1 MRIHALVSFAVVL
14 LLFCGLGV
22 QAAPP
27 QSDDWSAGKPA
38 AFWTFER
45 IGDTND
51 IGEITKVEK
60 GRLTMTASGAD
71 IWGSVDGMSF
81 LYQSVTGDFQ
91 VTLQVISG
99 LDAPADSYSKAGVM
113 IRSSNDPSAAYL
125 YLFESPRRFGVGW
138 EGRRDDGAG
147 ADFAENPTNAQPPIY
162 LRLVRYKGTITPF
175 TSTDGI
181 VFQQSGSA
189 CSVADFPGLDRDDVL
204 VGLAQTAHNMDVTM
218 VCEAVYGPF
227 TAVSPLYVVSG
238 TVTDEAGK
246 PITTG
251 QVKLAGAKETVLVN
265 VGTDGTFSAVVP
277 PGDYELMAVG
287 RAVEPV
293 GGPVKVTVKDA
304 AVKADLKAKPIP
316 IIDLSTASTDVKVS
330 VKAWGGVDDSTLI
343 RPESLDP
350 AKPDFRE
357 TTDWMEVD
365 WPADLQA
372 GNPVPNYSWFW
383 YRIKFKMPASL
394 ADYKGRAFALWN
406 FQVDDS
412 DVTFFNG
419 HYVGHMLWQWNTSR
433 NYLIPS
439 QYINWDGDNVIAIL
453 GNQGGGGA
461 GSQNRAAMMNPLSPG
476 SGVVAGKVVTETG
489 TGAARMTV
497 ELVDSAG
504 NKTTATTSDIDGSF
518 AIEVAPGTYKLSVK
532 GYAASVPA
540 PVDVVVEPGKSVLTE
555 IKITGAG
562 FGPAELADV
571 DVSKLKS
578 EDINTEGGSTK
589 VSGKTV
595 TIEADGADIWGN
607 ADQFHYAYLPTTVSG
622 DFTAAVKV
630 IDVTQGGP
638 TDWSKAG
645 IMARA
650 TTDAGS
656 VHAFAAGT
664 FMHGVRLQWRPTTD
678 GASSD
683 AGGDNWFRY
692 GTWVM
697 LVRKGNTFAAYKSE
711 DGSNPVKIAEATIPN
726 MPSAVLLGLA
736 ATSHAGGDVRV
747 AKFSDFKLAPVAWEP
762 KYSEPTVAPPA
773 PAVVLGDLNG
783 DGKVGIPDATLALQI
798 AVGIIKPTAQQLA
811 GGDLNG
817 NGRVEIAEVTRVLR
831 AAVGLEKL
839 S

>member
-1 MRIHALVSFAVVL
+1 MRASIFALAL
-14 LLFCGLGV
+14 LLVFSLPV
-22 QAAPP
+22 IAAPP
-27 QSDDWSAGKPA
+27 QSDDWSAGKPQ

-45 IGDTND
+45 VGDTND

-71 IWGSVDGMSF
+71 IWGSADGMSF
-81 LYQSVTGDFQ
+81 LYQKVTGNFQ
-91 VTLQVISG
+91 ATLQVISG
-99 LDAPADSYSKAGVM
+99 LDAPADSFSKAGIM
-113 IRSSNDPSAAYL
+113 IRSSNDPSAAYV

-138 EGRRDDGAG
+138 EGRREDGAG
-147 ADFAENPTNAQPPIY
+147 ANFAENPTNAQPPIY
-162 LRLVRYKGTITPF
+162 LRLVRFNGTITPF
-175 TSTDGI
+175 TSTDGV
-181 VFQQSGSA
+181 VFQQSGS
-189 CSVADFPGLDRDDVL
+189 SVTVEDFPGLNRDDVL
-204 VGLAQTAHNMDVTM
+204 VGLAQTAHNMDINM

-227 TAVSPLYVVSG
+227 TAVSPLYLLSG

-251 QVKLAGAKETVLVN
+251 QVKIAGARETVLVN
-265 VGTDGTFSAVVP
+265 ISAEGTFSVPVP
-277 PGDYELMAVG
+277 PGEYELMAIG
-287 RAVEPV
+287 RGVEPV
-293 GGPVKVTVKDA
+293 GAAVKVVVKDA
-304 AVKADLKAKPIP
+304 AVKADLKAKPVP
-316 IIDLSTASTDVKVS
+316 SIDLSTSSKDVKVS

-343 RPESLDP
+343 RPENLDP
-350 AKPDFRE
+350 AKPDFKE
-357 TTDWMEVD
+357 TADWWDVE

-383 YRIKFKMPASL
+383 YRIKFQMPASL
-394 ADYKGRAFALWN
+394 ADFKGRAFSLWN

-433 NYLIPS
+433 NYLIPA

-461 GSQNRAAMMNPLSPG
+461 GSQNRAAIMTPLSLNT
-476 SGVVAGKVVTETG
+476 SVVAGKVVTETG

-497 ELVDSAG
+497 ELVDASG
-504 NKTTATTSDIDGSF
+504 KKYTTTTSDVDGSF

-540 PVDVVVEPGKSVLTE
+540 PVDVVAEPGKSVVTE
-555 IKITGAG
+555 VKISGAG

-571 DVSKLKS
+571 DVTKLKG

-607 ADQFHYAYLPTTVSG
+607 ADQFHYAYLPNKVSG

-650 TTDAGS
+650 TLDAGS

-664 FMHGVRLQWRPTTD
+664 FMHGVRLQWRPAAD

-683 AGGDNWFRY
+683 AGGDNWFRF

-726 MPSAVLLGLA
+726 MPSEVFLGLA

-747 AKFSDFKLAPVAWEP
+747 AKFSDFKFAPVAWEP
-762 KYSEPTVAPPA
+762 KVAEPAVA
-773 PAVVLGDLNG
+773 PAVVRGDLNG
-783 DGKVGIPDATLALQI
+783 DGRVGIPDATLALQI
-798 AVGIIKPTAQQLA
+798 AVGILKATPAQLA
-811 GGDLNG
+811 AGDLNG
-817 NGRVEIAEVTRVLR
+817 NGRIEIAEVTKILR